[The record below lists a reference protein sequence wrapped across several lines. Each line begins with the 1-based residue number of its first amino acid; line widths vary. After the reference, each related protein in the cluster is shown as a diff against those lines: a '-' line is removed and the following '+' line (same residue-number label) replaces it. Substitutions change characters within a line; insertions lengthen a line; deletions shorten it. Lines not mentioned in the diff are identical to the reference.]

1 MARFSI
7 ISKDGSSIRYEGKP
21 RYIGTYLK
29 PSYLEFSEIASP
41 TPIDWQVGDYVD
53 YPRTGMRY
61 RLYSIP
67 QASKN
72 ARKGSHGRAFTYS
85 NVQLHTATKELEIAL
100 FKDLVS
106 ADNNIHFSTSPD
118 VATFENVY
126 GIARRIQACMDDLYP
141 NRWVI
146 EVADFNLEEDEE
158 ILENITTAKDFVLS
172 GGTCLDALTKIY
184 ELWQELGWIHTYDS
198 ASGRDVITIGY
209 ANKRIGANTTDA
221 YIYGKGN
228 GLTAIKKTQANKD
241 EFATRLYVYGSDRN
255 LPSRYYNGKEILNAE
270 SVDIRNLMIPIYQ
283 WGTTGGVPDARKA
296 YLENAEAVAKY
307 GVVPKTHYFD
317 SDDAGADIYPTI
329 EGITIGQVRRLQADY
344 IPDASIYPNDGERI
358 DEIKS
363 AVNPNDDGVIRPLG
377 KAYKYYKIENI
388 ASESEEITLGES
400 TTFRDTKILLMTDLE
415 SEGKVDVTVIPNIQF
430 GLEDAGFTEVNA
442 TFELT
447 DDPTKMK
454 RLSETSTIAA
464 KKNETT
470 GAWEFN
476 APRISVDYDFGSDGS
491 IPVCYVMTIDATLEQ
506 AKKDEVITLNINEG
520 EIEIGANA
528 ILDKEFTIT
537 LKQIGFNIEERASVG
552 SGKTISMKTGDNEG
566 RNFVIKECRYE
577 ASSDSWILTCKRQQ
591 DNSLGMLFPNND
603 YQLKSGDRFV
613 LIDIA
618 MPELY
623 LSAAM
628 ERLFA
633 EGQKLLSKAS
643 RIQNNY
649 EPSIDAKV
657 MIESGRTIREGMFMQ
672 IADEDII
679 DGTTEYILI
688 DTINI
693 YEDEAA
699 IPTYKVTLKE
709 KKKVNYKGT
718 PSATTSSDTN
728 PVEEKVNVSVNL
740 SGYVTQEQF
749 KSIEDLKDMFYMYDE
764 NTIGTKHNFF
774 SEQEISANGL
784 GIGGG
789 TSGGGLIQNVLG
801 VSSLGTVASEDNTT
815 TFSAYAIDSIYKRLV
830 ELEEN
835 GGGGGNVDV
844 DLSDY
849 YTKTEVDGLFTKD
862 NIKSVLQISDWAL
875 KSSLAASDVPNL
887 PWSKITSGK
896 PTTLAGYG
904 ITDAMAK
911 SDYFDIHNGNAYI
924 GDGACNIYVR
934 GELQSWP
941 SAWSIT
947 KAGAASFKSLSVN
960 NSSVL
965 TASDLDDYGFLT
977 GITKS
982 MVTNALGYTPFNSAS
997 FTKANIQSKL
1007 GISDWALA
1015 SSKPSYSYSEIN
1027 GAPDSLS
1034 DLTDDILNGY
1044 YLKLAGGT
1052 ITGNLTV
1059 NGYTKIGSATL
1070 AWKSSAL
1077 EVNKPFYSTGEIS
1090 ANGLYTSS
1098 DMRFKYKIEDI
1109 SLDLDTIANAPMFRF
1124 IWNNNDDESIHIGSS
1139 AQYWKEHAREL
1150 VSIDDKDFHRLD
1162 YSTLGVLMGKS
1173 LATEVKELKKAVEEI
1188 NRRMEY
1194 GN

>member
-1 MARFSI
+1 M
-7 ISKDGSSIRYEGKP
+7 
-21 RYIGTYLK
+21 
-29 PSYLEFSEIASP
+29 
-41 TPIDWQVGDYVD
+41 
-53 YPRTGMRY
+53 
-61 RLYSIP
+61 
-67 QASKN
+67 
-72 ARKGSHGRAFTYS
+72 
-85 NVQLHTATKELEIAL
+85 
-100 FKDLVS
+100 
-106 ADNNIHFSTSPD
+106 
-118 VATFENVY
+118 
-126 GIARRIQACMDDLYP
+126 
-141 NRWVI
+141 
-146 EVADFNLEEDEE
+146 
-158 ILENITTAKDFVLS
+158 
-172 GGTCLDALTKIY
+172 
-184 ELWQELGWIHTYDS
+184 
-198 ASGRDVITIGY
+198 
-209 ANKRIGANTTDA
+209 
-221 YIYGKGN
+221 
-228 GLTAIKKTQANKD
+228 
-241 EFATRLYVYGSDRN
+241 
-255 LPSRYYNGKEILNAE
+255 AE
-270 SVDIRNLMIPIYQ
+270 SVNINLMSNESYSDSWSLGCDIIIEEADTDIQEIRLRDINLIGDVYA
-283 WGTTGGVPDARKA
+283 GEVPVDI
-296 YLENAEAVAKY
+296 N
-307 GVVPKTHYFD
+307 PKLANVMELD
-317 SDDAGADIYPTI
+317 VNVTI
-329 EGITIGQVRRLQADY
+329 
-344 IPDASIYPNDGERI
+344 DG
-358 DEIKS
+358 
-363 AVNPNDDGVIRPLG
+363 VNPNIVESQIVT
-377 KAYKYYKIENI
+377 YENI
-388 ASESEEITLGES
+388 LKITDYTKETTNETGYASSARSAKVLYDLIKGIDRRVNLLETMEGDGSGEISEEKL
-400 TTFRDTKILLMTDLE
+400 K
-415 SEGKVDVTVIPNIQF
+415 
-430 GLEDAGFTEVNA
+430 
-442 TFELT
+442 EL
-447 DDPTKMK
+447 
-454 RLSETSTIAA
+454 I
-464 KKNETT
+464 
-470 GAWEFN
+470 
-476 APRISVDYDFGSDGS
+476 
-491 IPVCYVMTIDATLEQ
+491 
-506 AKKDEVITLNINEG
+506 
-520 EIEIGANA
+520 
-528 ILDKEFTIT
+528 
-537 LKQIGFNIEERASVG
+537 
-552 SGKTISMKTGDNEG
+552 
-566 RNFVIKECRYE
+566 
-577 ASSDSWILTCKRQQ
+577 
-591 DNSLGMLFPNND
+591 
-603 YQLKSGDRFV
+603 
-613 LIDIA
+613 
-618 MPELY
+618 ELY
-623 LSAAM
+623 IS
-628 ERLFA
+628 
-633 EGQKLLSKAS
+633 
-643 RIQNNY
+643 
-649 EPSIDAKV
+649 
-657 MIESGRTIREGMFMQ
+657 
-672 IADEDII
+672 
-679 DGTTEYILI
+679 
-688 DTINI
+688 
-693 YEDEAA
+693 
-699 IPTYKVTLKE
+699 
-709 KKKVNYKGT
+709 
-718 PSATTSSDTN
+718 
-728 PVEEKVNVSVNL
+728 
-740 SGYVTQEQF
+740 
-749 KSIEDLKDMFYMYDE
+749 DMFYWADE
-764 NTIGTKHNFF
+764 AHTIIGTPHTFF
-774 SEQEISANGL
+774 SESEISANGL
-784 GIGGG
+784 YTGGDNPGEDDPDSDTGATTLEELTDVALLSPKDGDILYFNGEKWVNKELEIPADLEGYLKASDAEELYATKDALNELQTNISAELAEYIKSIDADKKYATKDALNALSERIDNLNVAENFFSLTEDGQSIYTEYNLFSTKEISANGLSLGIGE
-789 TSGGGLIQNVLG
+789 TYLG
-801 VSSLGTVASEDNTT
+801 EDKLGTIIEDGDTV
-815 TFSAYAIDSIYKRLV
+815 TFSANAINSIYYRLA

-896 PTTLAGYG
+896 PTTLAEYG

-982 MVTNALGYTPFNSAS
+982 MVTSALGYTPFNSAS